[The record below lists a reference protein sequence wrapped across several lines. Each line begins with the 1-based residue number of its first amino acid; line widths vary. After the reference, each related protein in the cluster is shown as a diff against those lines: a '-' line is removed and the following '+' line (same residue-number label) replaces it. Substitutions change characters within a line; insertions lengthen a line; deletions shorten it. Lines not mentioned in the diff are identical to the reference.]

1 MIRIR
6 KVHMIGPFKKGN
18 RWCRGRGCIN
28 DRLDDRGF
36 CKVHAETETKYIPEK
51 RVFFKWKALDHFR
64 SLDMAEQFVANYG
77 KSNVVSVW
85 QKDESGYFKFIKGE
99 VHDHS

>member
-6 KVHMIGPFKKGN
+6 KVHMTGPFKKLD
-18 RWCRGRGCIN
+18 RWCTASSCIN
-28 DRLDDRGF
+28 KNLDDRLL
-36 CKVHAETETKYIPEK
+36 CSAHAVAETKYIPEK

-77 KSNVVSVW
+77 KSDVVSVW

-99 VHDHS
+99 VHV